1 MDKKVGKKHY
11 FYVFRNVVRR
21 NLNAQKTKNFRIT
34 QTDLFSN
41 RFDDL
46 KKIQF
51 KLQLSIIMYPLL
63 RLTFI

>member
-21 NLNAQKTKNFRIT
+21 NLNAQKTKNFHIT

-51 KLQLSIIMYPLL
+51 KLQPSIIMYPLL